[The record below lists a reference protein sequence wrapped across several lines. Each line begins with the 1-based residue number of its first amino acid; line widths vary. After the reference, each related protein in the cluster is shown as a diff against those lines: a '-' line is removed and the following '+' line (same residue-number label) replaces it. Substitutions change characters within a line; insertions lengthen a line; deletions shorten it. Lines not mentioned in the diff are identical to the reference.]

1 MKVAL
6 DGVPEETR
14 QQPSDV
20 VTLKIDP
27 RTGEPASPDQQNAL
41 FEYFLADHA
50 PTDARFEPD
59 RHRHRFEA
67 AGAADRP
74 FLNAGSRAAY

>member
-50 PTDARFEPD
+50 PTTRASSQTTTDIDSKQPV
-59 RHRHRFEA
+59 
-67 AGAADRP
+67 RP
-74 FLNAGSRAAY
+74 IDLF